1 MWNNLVK
8 EETHFIFYICTVIII
23 VITILI
29 TIILVNIVIYIYL
42 YIGIVTS
49 DIAFYNLLANIPTD
63 WLQLLSHFAAASMTS
78 AKYHFSLV

>member
-29 TIILVNIVIYIYL
+29 TIILVNIVIYIPIYRYCDL
-42 YIGIVTS
+42 Y
-49 DIAFYNLLANIPTD
+49 IAFYNLLANIPTD
-63 WLQLLSHFAAASMTS
+63 LLQLLSHFAAASMTS
-78 AKYHFSLV
+78 AKYHFSSV